1 MQIDDAQKTDAVMPM
16 YNLIEYSDTYS
27 NTSEIL
33 WQYYRD
39 ERDLDNNGSIFDFP
53 DNNNS
58 SASFKFKQKNS
69 RKNRKQW
76 QKRF

>member
-1 MQIDDAQKTDAVMPM
+1 MPM

-27 NTSEIL
+27 NTSESL

-39 ERDLDNNGSIFDFP
+39 EPDSDNNGSIFDFP
-53 DNNNS
+53 DNNNN